1 MQNLKLKSILKL
13 LSFGTLAIV
22 VVAMMGATIVEKIHG
37 TELVLSKIY
46 TAPWMI
52 ALWGVSAVSALAYI
66 VVCGIHRRWRILLLH
81 LAFAVI
87 LAGALTSHLIGREGA
102 LRIREG
108 ESTTTYQLRDGGNA
122 DLGFELT
129 LNDFELQYYEGT
141 RAPMDYL
148 SHLTISDTEGEHK
161 GIVSMNNI
169 LRHRGHRIYQSGY
182 DPDAC
187 GSTLM
192 ITYDPYGIA
201 ITYVGY
207 ALLLV
212 ACFAFFFE
220 PNSMFRALLRHPAL
234 HRLSA
239 IVLLATL
246 SASGF
251 EARGEELP
259 TPKTLSQE
267 AAEAFCDICVYHND
281 RIAPLETLA
290 VEFTTKLYGKAE
302 YRGLSAEQVLT
313 GWFFFYEDW
322 KLEPMI
328 KIKGGDIAAIL
339 GIEGNYARLVD
350 YTSTDGYKLEAAL
363 RGETKVNRQN
373 AELANEK
380 FNLVSM
386 LCMGTLLKIYPY
398 TDAKGECVWYSL
410 SDHLPEDMPNDEALF
425 IRKGMNLVAEAAM
438 KRDYATIQEI
448 MGKVAIYQRQR
459 AEAMPSEARLGAE
472 KFYNAMNYNR
482 PLAMFCLTLGI
493 ICFILFCNIRNSE
506 SRVLRWVRGVV
517 YVVLALLLLYLSL
530 HIGLRYYISGHIPL
544 ANGYETMQF
553 MSWCSVVLTLAVGRK
568 FRMALPFG
576 LLVAGFTLLVA
587 MLGEA
592 SPRITQLMPV
602 LQSPLLSIH
611 VMVIMISY
619 TLLAFTLLNGITALV
634 LHLTRGKE
642 ADSEIEYLSVVSRI
656 MLYPAVMLLAIGIF
670 IGAVWANVS
679 WGRYWGWDPK
689 EVWALITMLVYA
701 ALIHSGSLGAL
712 RKPMTLHILT
722 IVAFLAVLI
731 TYFGVNFILGG
742 MHSYA

>member
-1 MQNLKLKSILKL
+1 MQNAKLKPILKL
-13 LSFGTLAIV
+13 LSFGTLALV
-22 VVAMMGATIVEKIHG
+22 VVALMGATVVEKIHG
-37 TELVLSKIY
+37 SELVLSKIY

-52 ALWGVSAVSALAYI
+52 ALWGVATLSSLAYI
-66 VVCGIHRRWRILLLH
+66 ALCGMQRRWRILLLH
-81 LAFAVI
+81 LSFAVI
-87 LAGALTSHLIGREGA
+87 LIGALTTHLTGYEGA

-108 ESTTTYQLRDGGNA
+108 ESVATYQLRGGGSRE
-122 DLGFELT
+122 LGFELR
-129 LNDFELQYYEGT
+129 LDDFELQYYEGT
-141 RAPMDYL
+141 MAPMDYL

-161 GIVSMNNI
+161 GVVSMNNI

-182 DPDAC
+182 DPDAK

-201 ITYVGY
+201 ITYFGY

-220 PNSMFRALLRHPAL
+220 PKSMFRELLRHPAL
-234 HRLSA
+234 RRLSVVA
-239 IVLLATL
+239 LLITISATGFKAQATERPLPKAL
-246 SASGF
+246 S
-251 EARGEELP
+251 
-259 TPKTLSQE
+259 KE

-290 VEFTTKLYGKAE
+290 TEFCTKLYGKSE

-313 GWFFFYEDW
+313 GWFFYYEDW

-328 KIKGGDIAAIL
+328 KIKGDDIAAIL
-339 GIEGNYARLVD
+339 GIEGKYARLVD
-350 YTSTDGYKLEAAL
+350 YTSTEGYKLEAAL
-363 RGETKVNRQN
+363 RGEAKVNRQN

-398 TDAKGECVWYSL
+398 TNAEGECVWYSL
-410 SDHLPEDMPNDEALF
+410 SDTLPQDMPHEEVLF
-425 IRKGMNLVAEAAM
+425 IRKGMNLVAEAVM
-438 KRDYATIQEI
+438 KQDYASVMDI
-448 MGKVAIYQRQR
+448 MSKVAIYQQQR
-459 AEAMPSEARLGAE
+459 AEAMPSEAKLRAERYYNDINMNRQSAMSCLMLGILSFIIFCNTPERVTKLMRGAIYT
-472 KFYNAMNYNR
+472 F
-482 PLAMFCLTLGI
+482 LAMLC
-493 ICFILFCNIRNSE
+493 
-506 SRVLRWVRGVV
+506 
-517 YVVLALLLLYLSL
+517 AYLSL
-530 HIGLRYYISGHIPL
+530 HIGLRYYISGHVPL
-544 ANGYETMQF
+544 SNGYETMQF
-553 MSWCSVVLTLAVGRK
+553 MSWCSVVLTLAVGHK

-576 LLVAGFTLLVA
+576 LLIAGFTLLVA

-619 TLLAFTLLNGITALV
+619 TLFAFMLLNGITAVV
-634 LHLTRGKE
+634 LHLTRGNEAKE
-642 ADSEIEYLSVVSRI
+642 QIEYLSVVSRI
-656 MLYPAVMLLAIGIF
+656 MLYPAVILLAIGIF

-689 EVWALITMLVYA
+689 EVWALITMLIYA

-712 RKPMTLHILT
+712 RKPMTFHVLT
-722 IVAFLAVLI
+722 IVAFLAVI
-731 TYFGVNFILGG
+731 VTYFGVNFILGG